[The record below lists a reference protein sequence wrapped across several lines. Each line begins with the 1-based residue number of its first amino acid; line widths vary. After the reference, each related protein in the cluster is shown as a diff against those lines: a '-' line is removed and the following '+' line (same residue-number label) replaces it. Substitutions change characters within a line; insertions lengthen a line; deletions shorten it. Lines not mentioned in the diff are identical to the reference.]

1 MGKLGELENLLGNV
15 IFPVKLSLDM
25 GEHHG
30 AQDSCKIL
38 CLKKCT
44 ALHVMGQGQQC
55 MDKNEPCES
64 PIINMRHNMLQNM
77 LCTVLKESTV
87 MW

>member
-1 MGKLGELENLLGNV
+1 MGKLGEVENLCGNV
-15 IFPVKLSLDM
+15 IFPTKLSLDM

-44 ALHVMGQGQQC
+44 ALHVMGQGQQYT
-55 MDKNEPCES
+55 DENKPWER
-64 PIINMRHNMLQNM
+64 PIINEAQHVAKHVR
-77 LCTVLKESTV
+77 TVL
-87 MW
+87 